1 MRTLLLCF
9 SLLLALL
16 TQPAWALFG
25 NNASNNNTSGFAS
38 SQNRFV
44 PVDEAFPFNTFQ
56 QDSTLFIDW
65 QVKEGYYLYQDRI
78 SISSENVELGEY
90 SLTEGEPYHDE
101 FFGDV
106 KIYTTPLSVQ
116 LPLTAFQSGAKV
128 IVQYQGCAKAGFC
141 YPPETRMINITP
153 FSTSDSAKAPNVG
166 AHTELSTSTTPTNTV
181 SAPTSAHDS
190 LADQLAQ
197 TWWTP
202 LLFLALGI
210 GLAFTPCVLP
220 MYPILTS
227 IVLGGAQLTQRR
239 ALLLSVIYVQGMA
252 LTYTLLGLVVASAG
266 LQFQAALQHPYVL
279 IGLSVLFIA
288 LALSMFGLYSIQLPS
303 SLQIRLNAL
312 SNAQQGG
319 SLPGVFAMG
328 VISGLVCS
336 PCTTAPLSGALL
348 YVAQSGDLL
357 TGGIALYALA
367 MGMGIPLILV
377 AVFGNKLLPKAGNW
391 MERVKTLFGFVLL
404 AAPIFLL
411 ERIVPEFWSSVLW
424 SALGLA
430 AFGWLYHV
438 KNSLPFGG
446 WKQSLIG
453 VIAILGLLASAQ
465 PALNHWF
472 APTQTTE
479 QVKQIQFTRIANLSE
494 LQSALAEAK
503 AQGKPVMLDF
513 YADWCVACKE
523 FEKYTFHAKRVEN
536 KLSSFVLL
544 QADVTKNQPQDI
556 ELLKALNVLGLP
568 TIEFWNAQ
576 GEPVPNARITGFMA
590 EQPFLD
596 HLTQQ
601 GL

>member
-1 MRTLLLCF
+1 N
-9 SLLLALL
+9 S
-16 TQPAWALFG
+16 
-25 NNASNNNTSGFAS
+25 
-38 SQNRFV
+38 
-44 PVDEAFPFNTFQ
+44 
-56 QDSTLFIDW
+56 
-65 QVKEGYYLYQDRI
+65 
-78 SISSENVELGEY
+78 
-90 SLTEGEPYHDE
+90 
-101 FFGDV
+101 
-106 KIYTTPLSVQ
+106 
-116 LPLTAFQSGAKV
+116 
-128 IVQYQGCAKAGFC
+128 
-141 YPPETRMINITP
+141 
-153 FSTSDSAKAPNVG
+153 
-166 AHTELSTSTTPTNTV
+166 
-181 SAPTSAHDS
+181 
-190 LADQLAQ
+190 
-197 TWWTP
+197 
-202 LLFLALGI
+202 
-210 GLAFTPCVLP
+210 
-220 MYPILTS
+220 
-227 IVLGGAQLTQRR
+227 
-239 ALLLSVIYVQGMA
+239 
-252 LTYTLLGLVVASAG
+252 
-266 LQFQAALQHPYVL
+266 
-279 IGLSVLFIA
+279 
-288 LALSMFGLYSIQLPS
+288 
-303 SLQIRLNAL
+303 L

-328 VISGLVCS
+328 AISGLVCS

-357 TGGIALYALA
+357 TGAVALYALA
-367 MGMGIPLILV
+367 IGMGIPLILV

-453 VIAILGLLASAQ
+453 IVAILGLLASAQ
-465 PALNHWF
+465 PLLNRWL
-472 APTQTTE
+472 APTQTAQ

-523 FEKYTFHAKRVEN
+523 FEKYTFHAKQVET
-536 KLSSFVLL
+536 KLSGFVLL